1 MTRVRLV
8 ISLIGLVAA
17 VVGVVRDD
25 RRMVWVAIAALSISV
40 LLRFIGR
47 RAGR

>member
-1 MTRVRLV
+1 MTPVRLV

-17 VVGVVRDD
+17 VVGVLRDD
-25 RRMVWVAIAALSISV
+25 RRMVWVAIVAVSISV
-40 LLRFIGR
+40 LLRILGR